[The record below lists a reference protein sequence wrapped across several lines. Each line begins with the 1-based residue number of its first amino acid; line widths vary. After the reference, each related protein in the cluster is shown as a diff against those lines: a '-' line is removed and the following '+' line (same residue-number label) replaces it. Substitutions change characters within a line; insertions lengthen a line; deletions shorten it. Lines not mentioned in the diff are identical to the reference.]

1 MNNWTKLVKFYFNLL
16 SENNWKEDKTIK
28 AIGETIANLILEN
41 SEDDWEMFHEIRYC
55 LSEMPTEKARNYA
68 LSQQSW
74 IENYFQ

>member
-1 MNNWTKLVKFYFNLL
+1 MNSWIKLVKFYFNLL

-41 SEDDWEMFHEIRYC
+41 SEDDWEMFQDIRYT
-55 LSEMPTEKARNYA
+55 LSGMPAEKARNYA

-74 IENYFQ
+74 IENYFN